1 MEKSVEHTHTLKE
14 QSELFPKTRYKKTP
28 TPPPPPPCK
37 ALQPKLMYQ
46 EKKTVKLCKRNCGLQ
61 AFKNPRAP
69 NLCTTDKQRAR
80 RLGRGENG
88 PVVVRRSEEME
99 TGEWV

>member
-1 MEKSVEHTHTLKE
+1 
-14 QSELFPKTRYKKTP
+14 
-28 TPPPPPPCK
+28 
-37 ALQPKLMYQ
+37 LQTF
-46 EKKTVKLCKRNCGLQ
+46 E
-61 AFKNPRAP
+61 NPRAP
-69 NLCTTDKQRAR
+69 NLCTTNKQKAR